1 MCEFL
6 FPILDS
12 TDMSLTTFF
21 LQDNSFF
28 LTWDGIH
35 RYKNSRRR
43 CSVKTFF
50 FKILFFNKVVSFLL
64 SLLLILPATL
74 LKKMAQV
81 LSCECCKIF
90 KNIFLTEHL
99 WATASPITESS
110 TLYCCLNYLKIVIF
124 LTATF
129 LSEPFSSICLY
140 NICF

>member
-1 MCEFL
+1 M
-6 FPILDS
+6 
-12 TDMSLTTFF
+12 
-21 LQDNSFF
+21 SFF
-28 LTWDGIH
+28 SPYLIQQTWALPLSFCKIILFSQHGMRFN
-35 RYKNSRRR
+35 RYKSSRRR
-43 CSVKTFF
+43 CSVKKLFL
-50 FKILFFNKVVSFLL
+50 KILFFNKVVSFLL

-99 WATASPITESS
+99 RATASPITESS
-110 TLYCCLNYLKIVIF
+110 TLYCCLNYLKTVIF